1 MVKVGVGQ
9 ILKDLDCSIPNFSFH
24 GKSYIIL
31 EVGIDMTREV
41 SQNVYLESKDEL
53 ILIRNG

>member
-31 EVGIDMTREV
+31 EVGIDMTRGV

-53 ILIRNG
+53 I